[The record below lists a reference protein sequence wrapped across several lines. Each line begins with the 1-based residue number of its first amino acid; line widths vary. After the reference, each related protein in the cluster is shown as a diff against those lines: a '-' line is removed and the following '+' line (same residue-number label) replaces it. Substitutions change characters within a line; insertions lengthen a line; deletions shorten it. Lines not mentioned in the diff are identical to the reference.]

1 MKNFYFSLLFTINVF
16 RYNSYSHYIPYLH
29 NLETKQDIADY
40 FDLTLAASTDPAT
53 PYTIH
58 NKSGLDD
65 DGQTCAK

>member
-1 MKNFYFSLLFTINVF
+1 MKNFYFSVTAPTLIIFPN
-16 RYNSYSHYIPYLH
+16 LH

-40 FDLTLAASTDPAT
+40 FDSTLAASTDPAN

-58 NKSGLDD
+58 HKSGLDD

>member
-1 MKNFYFSLLFTINVF
+1 MFSPTRIIFPN
-16 RYNSYSHYIPYLH
+16 LH

-58 NKSGLDD
+58 HKSGLDD

>member
-1 MKNFYFSLLFTINVF
+1 MKNFYFSVTAPTLIIFPN
-16 RYNSYSHYIPYLH
+16 LH

-40 FDLTLAASTDPAT
+40 FDSTLAASTDPAT

-58 NKSGLDD
+58 HKSGLDD

>member
-1 MKNFYFSLLFTINVF
+1 MFSVTTPTRIIF
-16 RYNSYSHYIPYLH
+16 PYLH